1 MDDAAT
7 AARKRHQLRTWR
19 RRQIPAIAEAVAKRQ
34 LRNPVGRRLRVL
46 SVPPE
51 VADAID
57 EAVAEAA
64 SGDSGD
70 DGASMDDVDELP
82 ADAGL

>member
-1 MDDAAT
+1 M
-7 AARKRHQLRTWR
+7 
-19 RRQIPAIAEAVAKRQ
+19 PAIAQAVAKRQ
-34 LRNPVGRRLRVL
+34 VRNPVGQRLRVL

-57 EAVAEAA
+57 EAVADAA
-64 SGDSGD
+64 GGDAGD